1 MRNSTSKTIDAD
13 RTVKKQPS
21 AAHPVFR
28 KGVGLVKHK
37 HNGILR
43 DIALFSSL
51 DDKELHQIRE
61 HVILRE
67 FKKNQTIL
75 HEEDTSEFMYII
87 LAGKVKVTRVGR
99 DGKEAIL
106 SMHRT
111 GEFFGEVALIDGLT
125 TPAAVLAVEPSNVAT
140 ISKDH
145 FYSLLYTQR
154 KVLENLLK
162 ILCSRLREAWQKI
175 ELLTFNDAAQ
185 RLKMLL
191 NILSETYGEK
201 TPEGTVL
208 HVRLIHQDMADMTG
222 LTRETV
228 TRVLDKWKKGG
239 EIHILRNKHIRLNEE
254 FNSIEL

>member
-1 MRNSTSKTIDAD
+1 MRSSTSKKTAAD
-13 RTVKKQPS
+13 RDKKMS
-21 AAHPVFR
+21 RADAHTDTR
-28 KGVGLVKHK
+28 GRARIKQGG
-37 HNGILR
+37 NGILK
-43 DIALFSSL
+43 DVALFASL
-51 DDKELHQIRE
+51 ADKELQQIRT
-61 HVILRE
+61 HIILRD

-75 HEEDTSEFMYII
+75 HEEETSEFMYII
-87 LAGKVKVTRVGR
+87 ISGKVKISRVGR

-106 SMHRT
+106 SMHGS
-111 GEFFGEVALIDGLT
+111 GEFFGELSLIDGKT
-125 TPAAVLAVEPSNVAT
+125 SPASVLAVENSNVAI

-175 ELLTFNDAAQ
+175 EMLNFNDASQ

-191 NILSETYGEK
+191 NMLSETYGEK

-208 HVRLIHQDMADMTG
+208 RVRLIHQDMADMTG

-228 TRVLDKWKKGG
+228 TRVLDKWKKNG
-239 EIHILRNKHIRLNEE
+239 EIAILRSKFIRLNDE
-254 FNSIEL
+254 FHSIEL

>member
-1 MRNSTSKTIDAD
+1 MRSSISKKTAAD
-13 RTVKKQPS
+13 RNKKMS
-21 AAHPVFR
+21 RAEADIETRGRAHI
-28 KGVGLVKHK
+28 KHGG
-37 HNGILR
+37 NGILK
-43 DIALFSSL
+43 DVALFSSL
-51 DDKELHQIRE
+51 ADKELQQIRT
-61 HVILRE
+61 HIILRD

-75 HEEDTSEFMYII
+75 HEEETSEFMYII
-87 LAGKVKVTRVGR
+87 ISGKVKISRVGR

-106 SMHRT
+106 SMHGS
-111 GEFFGEVALIDGLT
+111 GEFFGELSLIDGRT
-125 TPAAVLAVEPSNVAT
+125 SPASVLAVENSNVAI

-162 ILCSRLREAWQKI
+162 ILCSRLRDAWQKI
-175 ELLTFNDAAQ
+175 EMLNFNDASQ

-201 TPEGTVL
+201 TPKGTVL
-208 HVRLIHQDMADMTG
+208 RVRLIHQDLADMTG

-228 TRVLDKWKKGG
+228 TRVLDRWKKSG
-239 EIHILRNKHIRLNEE
+239 EIEVLSSKFIRLNDE